1 MRSEC
6 DGRGVSPT
14 RWRGRC
20 SRSASP
26 RSPPGER
33 ATNASVSSRARSART
48 PAGAMA
54 SFFSAS
60 PSPCSRWA
68 SYRAPAA
75 ASPPSVPGRRVHPA
89 HGRPPGRHHHRAGPG
104 PAGHVRR
111 PGPRSGARGHRHPV
125 LVVNAATPTAFAW
138 IVDRWGWPAARVA
151 LPASAG
157 RLARDAGDGALVR
170 ASGAAGPSQLLTI
183 GLIWR
188 TIPASREPRRADWR
202 GSGSRA
208 APSTFHTQG
217 DIAWHNPHRRRRPAV
232 TS

>member
-75 ASPPSVPGRRVHPA
+75 APSPSVPGRRVHPA

-104 PAGHVRR
+104 PAGHVSAPGATERCSGSSPPRPRR
-111 PGPRSGARGHRHPV
+111 QRRDTHRVRLDRRS
-125 LVVNAATPTAFAW
+125 L
-138 IVDRWGWPAARVA
+138 GWAAARVA

>member
-1 MRSEC
+1 MPRCPRGPDQPGHRLEPWLRFSRLHRRPAR
-6 DGRGVSPT
+6 DGPRIERRRPRHRRLSLVVAFTLLMGARQGVITIVRGP
-14 RWRGRC
+14 
-20 SRSASP
+20 
-26 RSPPGER
+26 
-33 ATNASVSSRARSART
+33 
-48 PAGAMA
+48 
-54 SFFSAS
+54 
-60 PSPCSRWA
+60 
-68 SYRAPAA
+68 
-75 ASPPSVPGRRVHPA
+75 VPLVMC
-89 HGRPPGRHHHRAGPG
+89 
-104 PAGHVRR
+104 RR